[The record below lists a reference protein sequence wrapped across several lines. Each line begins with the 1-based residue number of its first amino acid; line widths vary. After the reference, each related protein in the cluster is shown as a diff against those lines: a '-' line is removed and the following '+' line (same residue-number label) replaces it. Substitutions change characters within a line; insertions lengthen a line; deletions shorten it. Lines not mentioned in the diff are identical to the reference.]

1 MGSPRPP
8 TSGIPALI
16 RSSRSSRRGS
26 IASIIGALAL
36 TLGCAGA
43 SVPVRFDDAR
53 VPISLSG
60 AIADADG
67 AVWAGEDLEVLGR
80 VEARS
85 RGWSL
90 LYTLVPVAPVDFSET
105 INEQVSAVGGEAV
118 VNLVT
123 TSMLPLW
130 PDQLPGYFGL
140 VWIPLW
146 PGSVVVSIEGDIVR
160 RRTEEKGHLA
170 AADLR
175 TPRP

>member
-1 MGSPRPP
+1 M
-8 TSGIPALI
+8 
-16 RSSRSSRRGS
+16 
-26 IASIIGALAL
+26 
-36 TLGCAGA
+36 
-43 SVPVRFDDAR
+43 
-53 VPISLSG
+53 
-60 AIADADG
+60 
-67 AVWAGEDLEVLGR
+67 LGR

-160 RRTEEKGHLA
+160 RRTEEEGHLA